1 VISQSVDHLVLAVG
15 NNGCKNVANVAC
27 KFIPGLTR
35 QQVFQTSIHTPCC
48 FLNRGQCR
56 PAHLRLVATVALILA
71 SLLSSC
77 FDSPSAQQEESQEW
91 RFTGTAMGTTWHASV
106 VWPQVAGN
114 GDSQGVVST
123 DAALSPEQFQRQIQ
137 ANIEQMLDSI
147 NAQLSTYDPS
157 SALSLFNATTSTDW
171 IDQPTPIIDLLRAA
185 STISE
190 QTQGAYDVTLGGLV
204 DLWGFGYDSN
214 PGRDSG
220 QKVQPEQVTA
230 RMDKV
235 GYHLLQFSDDNQ
247 RLRKRVAD
255 LQVDLSSIAKGYAVD
270 RIGDMFEDMNITR
283 YLFELG
289 GEIRTRGQAGDNSAW
304 VIALESPDLTDS
316 GTASGAGLSSSAIT
330 AISVENAHIA
340 TSGDYRNYRE
350 IDGKRISHLIDG
362 RTGYPVTNRLASVTV
377 MHQSTELA
385 DAWAT
390 AFMVIGADRA
400 LAMAHSS
407 GLAVS
412 LTLRENS
419 GFTTRNSEAFD
430 AYLLDIEPPLL
441 GFGARL
447 KRLFGS

>member
-1 VISQSVDHLVLAVG
+1 
-15 NNGCKNVANVAC
+15 
-27 KFIPGLTR
+27 
-35 QQVFQTSIHTPCC
+35 
-48 FLNRGQCR
+48 
-56 PAHLRLVATVALILA
+56 
-71 SLLSSC
+71 
-77 FDSPSAQQEESQEW
+77 
-91 RFTGTAMGTTWHASV
+91 
-106 VWPQVAGN
+106 
-114 GDSQGVVST
+114 
-123 DAALSPEQFQRQIQ
+123 
-137 ANIEQMLDSI
+137 
-147 NAQLSTYDPS
+147 
-157 SALSLFNATTSTDW
+157 
-171 IDQPTPIIDLLRAA
+171 
-185 STISE
+185 
-190 QTQGAYDVTLGGLV
+190 
-204 DLWGFGYDSN
+204 
-214 PGRDSG
+214 
-220 QKVQPEQVTA
+220 
-230 RMDKV
+230 
-235 GYHLLQFSDDNQ
+235 
-247 RLRKRVAD
+247 
-255 LQVDLSSIAKGYAVD
+255 
-270 RIGDMFEDMNITR
+270 MFEDMNITR

-430 AYLLDIEPPLL
+430 AYLLDIKPPLL